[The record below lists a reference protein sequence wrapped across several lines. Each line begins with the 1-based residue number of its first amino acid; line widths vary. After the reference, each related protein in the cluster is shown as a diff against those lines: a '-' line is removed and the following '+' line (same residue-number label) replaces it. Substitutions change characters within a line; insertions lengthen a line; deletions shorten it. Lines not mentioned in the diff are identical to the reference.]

1 MTHTYATRLTWQGS
15 TGEGYRAY
23 SRDHAVA
30 AAPAEQELALSADP
44 AFRGSPERLNPEQLV
59 VAAASSCQLLSF
71 LAVAARAGV
80 DVRGYADDAT
90 STLDL
95 SLERPRLTAIRLAV
109 VVEVAPGTDHA
120 TVERLAHEAHEE
132 CYIANS
138 LAVPVELE
146 VKVVDAA

>member
-15 TGEGYRAY
+15 TGAGYRDY
-23 SRDHAVA
+23 PREHVVT
-30 AAPAEQELALSADP
+30 AAPARQEVALSADP
-44 AFRGSPERLNPEQLV
+44 AFRGSPEHLNPEQLV

-90 STLDL
+90 SALDL
-95 SLERPRLTAIRLAV
+95 ALERPRLTAIRLAV

-120 TVERLAHEAHEE
+120 TVERLAHDAHEE
-132 CYIANS
+132 CYIANT

>member
-1 MTHTYATRLTWQGS
+1 MTHSYATRLTWQGS

-23 SRDHAVA
+23 SRDHAVT
-30 AAPAEQELALSADP
+30 AAPAEQGLALSADP
-44 AFRGSPERLNPEQLV
+44 AFRGARELLNPEQLV

-95 SLERPRLTAIRLAV
+95 ALERPRLTAIRLAV

-120 TVERLAHEAHEE
+120 TVERLAHEAHEQ

-138 LAVPVELE
+138 LAVPVDLE